1 MKELDPF
8 QIPLYGRHIIE
19 ASAGTGKTYAISNL
33 FLRLVLEKGLSVEK
47 ILVVSFTEA
56 ATNELRYRIRQRLRD
71 ALRVFS
77 GHSDDPFL
85 SGFLDKVKD
94 RKKGIDRIRRTLRD
108 LDRLYISTIHGFCRK
123 VILDNSFES
132 GTLLDT
138 RLIED
143 QELLKQEVIKDF
155 WRKHIYS
162 ESALFIDF
170 LKKNRFDLDTT
181 SFLVD
186 QYLIRPYVKLVPD
199 KVESLNSQDLEL
211 EYQQLVSSL
220 SELWFKHKEQILH
233 LLLNDSSLNRRVFNK
248 RNIAKWSEDLET
260 FLLSEG
266 YEFGKTDLIKRFASV
281 DLKHPFFK
289 LIKELSCVNEGLDAI
304 YQQKL
309 IFLRKKLIEYVEKEL
324 SKRKLVKNVLFFDD
338 LIKLVHRAVLE
349 QEVLVNAL
357 RNRFA
362 AGMIDEFQD
371 TDPVQY
377 EIFKI
382 IFDSQDRALY
392 LIGDPKQSIYSFRG
406 ADIFTYIKAS
416 KETDSRFTLKEN
428 WRAHPKLIKAINK
441 IFSLKQ
447 NPFFYKEILFLPS
460 IPASQSDVKE
470 LRLNGTFEPPLK
482 IWRFKIEEKENKARA
497 KEKIAKSVASE
508 ISRLLELADK
518 KKLLIGDEPVKA
530 SDIAVLVRKNAEA
543 DLIQKELSSLRIP
556 AIIYSSTDVFDSW
569 ECNELITV
577 LKGIASY
584 NRESYLKAALGTDI
598 IGLKA
603 EQIELLS
610 EEEWEL
616 YIKRFQ
622 RYHKIWENSGFICMF
637 RHFLNQEQVIPRLM
651 RFEDGERRCTD
662 LLHLMEI
669 VHEAEK
675 EHMLGIEGVIKW
687 LYSQKKGSSS
697 RSGEYQLR
705 LESDESAVRVIT
717 IHRSKGLEFPIVFIP
732 FAWDTIDERVF
743 SKRPV
748 IFHSLKDHAYVL
760 DLGSKAQ
767 EKHTQL
773 SLQEALAEDLRLI
786 YVAVTRAKNCCYL
799 VYEDKDSAKNN
810 RRNKKQSAMSY
821 LFDKDPA
828 EIFSEMKGDV
838 IVEDISEPE
847 PKHRLT
853 CREEGRLFCRSFSR
867 QIDTSWRV
875 TSFSSLISNAQY
887 VEDVQDIDM
896 IQFEED
902 EEEEEE
908 ITPISQ
914 DIFSFPKGAR
924 AGTFFHDLLEHL
936 DFKDSDDNI
945 MQLISKKLVQYG
957 FDQSWKK
964 VVFSLIKELLN
975 IPLDPEL
982 KDLRLSDISLQARI
996 NEMEFYFPLK
1006 RISPELLEELMRDWG
1021 LIDTGTGARLPSE
1034 IEQLRFDPVEGFMR
1048 GFVDMI
1054 FSWRGKFFIIDW
1066 KSNYLGDK
1074 KENYFFEQLH
1084 KEMKRKFYF
1093 LQLLIYTVALDR
1105 YLSVNMSDY
1114 SYEKDFGS
1122 VYYVFLRGISL
1133 EKGPEFGIY
1142 RYRPDPKLLQRLKSI
1157 FF

>member
-1 MKELDPF
+1 MKELEPF

-33 FLRLVLEKGLSVEK
+33 FLRLVLEKGVSVEN

-71 ALRVFS
+71 ALKSFS
-77 GHSDDPFL
+77 DHTDDPFL
-85 SGFLDKVKD
+85 KELSQRIED
-94 RKKGIDRIRRTLRD
+94 RKKGIDRIRRTIRD
-108 LDRLYISTIHGFCRK
+108 LDRLNISTIHGFCRK
-123 VILDNSFES
+123 VIMDNSFES

-138 RLIED
+138 KLIGD

-155 WRKHIYS
+155 WREHIYS
-162 ESALFIDF
+162 ESPLFIHF
-170 LKKNRFDLDTT
+170 LKRNGFDLDTIP
-181 SFLVD
+181 FFID
-186 QYLIRPYVKLVPD
+186 QYLIRPYIRLVPEKIEPAD
-199 KVESLNSQDLEL
+199 NTDTHKLES
-211 EYQQLVSSL
+211 EYQNLIVEL
-220 SELWFKHKEQILH
+220 SELWLRDKDQILNR
-233 LLLNDSSLNRRVFNK
+233 LRSSSSDKRGFNK
-248 RNIAKWSEDLET
+248 KSIDNWSEQLET

-266 YEFGKTDLIKRFASV
+266 YGFESGKKKNKKDLSNVIKRFASV
-281 DLKHPFFK
+281 DSDHPFFK
-289 LIKELSCVNEGLDAI
+289 LIKRFFHVNKSLEAV

-309 IFLRKKLIEYVEKEL
+309 IFLRKKLIQYVEREL
-324 SKRKLVKNVLFFDD
+324 GKRKLVKNILFFDD

-357 RNRFA
+357 RNRFI

-371 TDPVQY
+371 TDPIQY
-377 EIFKI
+377 EIFKN
-382 IFDSQDRALY
+382 IFDSEDRALY

-416 KETDSRFTLKEN
+416 KETYSRYTLKEN

-441 IFSLKQ
+441 IFSSKQ

-470 LRLNGTFEPPLK
+470 LRLNGVFEPVLK
-482 IWRFKIEEKENKARA
+482 IWRFKIEGNKAGA
-497 KEKIAKSVASE
+497 KEKIAKAVASE

-518 KKLLIGDEPVKA
+518 KELLIGDEPVKA

-569 ECNELITV
+569 ECDELITV

-610 EEEWEL
+610 EAEWES

-622 RYHKIWENSGFICMF
+622 RYYELWKNSGFICMF

-687 LYSQKKGSSS
+687 LDSQKKGSSS
-697 RSGEYQLR
+697 KAEEYQLR

-902 EEEEEE
+902 EEEEE

-924 AGTFFHDLLEHL
+924 AGTFFHDFLEHL
-936 DFKDSDDNI
+936 DFKDSD
-945 MQLISKKLVQYG
+945 
-957 FDQSWKK
+957 
-964 VVFSLIKELLN
+964 
-975 IPLDPEL
+975 
-982 KDLRLSDISLQARI
+982 
-996 NEMEFYFPLK
+996 
-1006 RISPELLEELMRDWG
+1006 
-1021 LIDTGTGARLPSE
+1021 
-1034 IEQLRFDPVEGFMR
+1034 
-1048 GFVDMI
+1048 
-1054 FSWRGKFFIIDW
+1054 
-1066 KSNYLGDK
+1066 
-1074 KENYFFEQLH
+1074 
-1084 KEMKRKFYF
+1084 
-1093 LQLLIYTVALDR
+1093 
-1105 YLSVNMSDY
+1105 
-1114 SYEKDFGS
+1114 
-1122 VYYVFLRGISL
+1122 
-1133 EKGPEFGIY
+1133 
-1142 RYRPDPKLLQRLKSI
+1142 
-1157 FF
+1157 

>member
-143 QELLKQEVIKDF
+143 QELLKQEIIKDF

-170 LKKNRFDLDTT
+170 LKKNRFDLDDT

-233 LLLNDSSLNRRVFNK
+233 LLLNDPSLNRRVFNK

-289 LIKELSCVNEGLDAI
+289 LIKELSCVNEGLNAI

-441 IFSLKQ
+441 IFSSKQ

-460 IPASQSDVKE
+460 IPASRSDVKE
-470 LRLNGTFEPPLK
+470 LRLNGAFEPPLK
-482 IWRFKIEEKENKARA
+482 IWRFKIEEKGNKTGA
-497 KEKIAKSVASE
+497 KEKIAKSVAGE

-610 EEEWEL
+610 EEEWES

-622 RYHKIWENSGFICMF
+622 HYHKIWENAGFICMF

-1048 GFVDMI
+1048 GFIDMI

-1142 RYRPDPKLLQRLKSI
+1142 RYRPDPKLLQRLKS
-1157 FF
+1157 FFF